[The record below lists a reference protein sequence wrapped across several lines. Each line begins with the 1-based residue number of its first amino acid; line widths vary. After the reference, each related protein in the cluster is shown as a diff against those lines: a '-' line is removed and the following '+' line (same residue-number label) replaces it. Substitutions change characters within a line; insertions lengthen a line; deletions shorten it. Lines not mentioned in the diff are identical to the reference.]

1 MALCASNLLIMAL
14 VLIIILHD
22 IYTGRFNYLID
33 HSILG
38 AILCFLFYSMCNY
51 GLEQINWAFLALIP
65 LYFFLTWLFTIDQ
78 SNTYHNADNY
88 ECGVCQTS
96 ISSCGCSGNSY
107 PMQAPVPAPVPAPV
121 QAPVPAPVQ
130 APLQCK
136 GKSLVQPSV
145 NNIPEL
151 KCPAKPLKL
160 ATTCGISRY
169 YE

>member
-65 LYFFLTWLFTIDQ
+65 LYFFLTWIFSIGQT
-78 SNTYHNADNY
+78 NTRHNADNY

-107 PMQAPVPAPVPAPV
+107 PVQAPVQAAMPAPVP
-121 QAPVPAPVQ
+121 

-151 KCPAKPLKL
+151 KCPAKPFTLP
-160 ATTCGISRY
+160 TTCGISRY